1 LSFFSH
7 LFYCQ
12 SIQPNRLN
20 TSPFNNRNGLYQIGY
35 SCSALTLSSAAVR
48 AGGDALSSTPSKIFG
63 RFFKYVTHN
72 HNNDNNNNTSYGI
85 YIRRHS
91 SIPLAPP
98 RLYYNQRD
106 HPPPS
111 LIHTNQ

>member
-1 LSFFSH
+1 MHYPQLLPKYLAAF
-7 LFYCQ
+7 
-12 SIQPNRLN
+12 LN
-20 TSPFNNRNGLYQIGY
+20 
-35 SCSALTLSSAAVR
+35 
-48 AGGDALSSTPSKIFG
+48 
-63 RFFKYVTHN
+63 KYVTHN
-72 HNNDNNNNTSYGI
+72 HNNDNNNNTGYGI

-91 SIPLAPP
+91 STPLAP